1 MPNTLLWPLKNLSEE
16 VAIALGVSG
25 VEVELTE
32 QDIERAL
39 RTALRLYN
47 RARPGRRKTAIT
59 LTTAQKKYLLDP
71 TTDEFKGIQGVVSVE
86 TVRSRITDGIDPFD
100 PLSVI
105 GPGGIH
111 TGIDTFA
118 DYDQKLHY
126 IEAARRVASSE
137 FEWTFQWEPDP
148 TDTNILKP
156 YLYADVPATLPLF
169 SSLLYTFHY
178 TPNGAEITGLQNIP
192 DGDMD
197 WFVNYVTAFAKTI
210 LGRIRGKFKG
220 IPGPDGSDLAVDYD
234 DLTTE
239 GREDLKELTEE
250 IKKRRRPLTPEIE

>member
-1 MPNTLLWPLKNLSEE
+1 MPNTLLWPLKNINEE

-32 QDIERAL
+32 QDIERAV

-47 RARPGRRKTAIT
+47 RSRPGQRKTAIT
-59 LTTAQKKYLLDP
+59 LSANQKKYLLDP
-71 TTDEFKGIQGVVSVE
+71 ATDEFKGIQGVLTVE
-86 TVRSRITDGIDPFD
+86 HVRSRITDGIDPFD

-118 DYDQKLHY
+118 DYDQKLQY
-126 IEAARRVASSE
+126 IEQARRIASSE

-148 TDTNILKP
+148 ADSNILKP
-156 YLYADVPATLPLF
+156 YLYADIPATLPADT
-169 SSLLYTFHY
+169 SLLYSFHY
-178 TPNGAEITGLQNIP
+178 RPDGSEITGLQNIP
-192 DGDMD
+192 DGDTD
-197 WFVNYVTAFAKTI
+197 WFIDYVTAFAKTI

-220 IPGPDGSDLAVDYD
+220 IPGPDGSDLSVDYD
-234 DLTTE
+234 DLMTE

-250 IKKRRRPLTPEIE
+250 IKKRRRPLPPEIE